1 MQRDLF
7 AECTQVEG
15 IFCEAASLS
24 RQDLNGGPAMKAILG
39 AMAAVALFVG
49 VAATQ
54 PAEARCWWNGF
65 ATECWH
71 PHHNWWWHRHY
82 YPW

>member
-1 MQRDLF
+1 
-7 AECTQVEG
+7 
-15 IFCEAASLS
+15 
-24 RQDLNGGPAMKAILG
+24 MKVILG

-54 PAEARCWWNGF
+54 PAEARCWWNGYV
-65 ATECWH
+65 TECWH
-71 PHHNWWWHRHY
+71 HPHPYWGWGWHRHY